1 MLLEFLT
8 NGALNTLHT
17 ASNHSMSHLSLKIH
31 QRSTRSIKLSSQ
43 RYFKFSLFHPWGW
56 WVYKVNCWIFWR

>member
-8 NGALNTLHT
+8 NGTLNTLHT
-17 ASNHSMSHLSLKIH
+17 ASNYSMSHLTLTIH

-43 RYFKFSLFHPWGW
+43 SYFQFSLLHSRG
-56 WVYKVNCWIFWR
+56 R